1 MNRSAKYACIP
12 TRLKPYSAL
21 IAVTSEG
28 LACLA
33 LKEKPAADVEEL
45 KKHFRLSHAP
55 RDAMLKNIAS
65 LLDRYIAGTRR
76 FEPPI
81 GVDPWWADPVDLNV
95 YRVIRKSVEGETITY
110 GDVARRIGSANLSRR
125 VGLALSRNWTLI
137 AIPCHRV
144 IRSDQSLGGFTGGLD
159 LKVRLLQIEQ
169 RFAKA
174 AHHLVATH
182 A

>member
-1 MNRSAKYACIP
+1 MKRVAKYACVP
-12 TRLKPYSAL
+12 TRLKPYVAV
-21 IAVTSEG
+21 IATSPQG

-33 LKEKPAADVEEL
+33 MKSRSNGVLDEM
-45 KKHFRLSHAP
+45 KKKFDLTHAP
-55 RDAMLKNIAS
+55 RDGMIRKIADY
-65 LLDRYIAGTRR
+65 LDQYMSGTRR
-76 FEPPI
+76 FELPI

-95 YRVIRKSVEGETITY
+95 YRIIRKSVEGETMTY
-110 GDVARRIGSANLSRR
+110 GDVARRIGSPSLSRR

-137 AIPCHRV
+137 AIPCHRI
-144 IRSDQSLGGFTGGLD
+144 IRSDHSLGGFTGGLD

-174 AHHLVATH
+174 AHHLVAH